1 MTTTSNP
8 PVQDPAVVLRAA
20 MVDDLRSEGAVGS
33 EALAAAFAA
42 VPRHLFAPDASLEAA
57 YALHGTVVVKRDA
70 SGATLSVMSAAHLQ
84 GVMLEQADVRPGM
97 RVLELGSGGYNAAL
111 LQELV
116 GPQGQVTT
124 VDIDADVVERASA
137 CLSAAGYDR
146 VKVVLTDAEGGVPE
160 GAPYDRI
167 IVTYAAWDIAPAW
180 IAELAQDGTLVVPLR
195 LCGLIRSIA
204 FDREGPGLVSR
215 SYRLARF
222 VPDQGQ
228 GAYQE
233 RKIMLRDGV
242 ALQTD
247 NRDALINAEA
257 LNAALDAPR
266 QTFWSGTA
274 FDMADELDLFL
285 TLSLAR
291 PAQLYASRQ
300 AVDQGV
306 VTAAAILGV
315 PVLVS
320 DNSIAY
326 RTKRPADEPDEF
338 ESGVIAFG
346 PQAETL
352 ANQYTDLLQRWARD
366 HRRRGAARFRYTPK
380 QSAAAPAPT
389 QDTVIKRHGVVTV
402 SWH

>member
-1 MTTTSNP
+1 
-8 PVQDPAVVLRAA
+8 
-20 MVDDLRSEGAVGS
+20 
-33 EALAAAFAA
+33 
-42 VPRHLFAPDASLEAA
+42 
-57 YALHGTVVVKRDA
+57 
-70 SGATLSVMSAAHLQ
+70 
-84 GVMLEQADVRPGM
+84 
-97 RVLELGSGGYNAAL
+97 
-111 LQELV
+111 
-116 GPQGQVTT
+116 VTT

-146 VKVVLTDAEGGVPE
+146 VKVVLADAEGGVPE

-167 IVTYAAWDIAPAW
+167 IVTYAAWDVAPAW
-180 IAELAQDGTLVVPLR
+180 IAELAQDGRLVVPLR

-204 FDREGPGLVSR
+204 FDREGAGLVSR
-215 SYRLARF
+215 SYSLARF
-222 VPDQGQ
+222 VPDQGE

-233 RKIMLRDGV
+233 RKVMLRDGV

-247 NRDALINAEA
+247 NRNARIDAAA
-257 LNAALDAPR
+257 LNAALDKPR
-266 QTFWSGTA
+266 QTVWSGTA

-285 TLSLAR
+285 TLGLAR
-291 PAQLYASRQ
+291 PAQLYASRE
-300 AVDQGV
+300 AVEQGV

-326 RTKRPADEPDEF
+326 RTKRPTDEPDEF

-346 PQAETL
+346 PEAETL

-366 HRRRGAARFRYTPK
+366 HRRRGAALFRYTPK
-380 QSAAAPAPT
+380 ESAAAPAPA